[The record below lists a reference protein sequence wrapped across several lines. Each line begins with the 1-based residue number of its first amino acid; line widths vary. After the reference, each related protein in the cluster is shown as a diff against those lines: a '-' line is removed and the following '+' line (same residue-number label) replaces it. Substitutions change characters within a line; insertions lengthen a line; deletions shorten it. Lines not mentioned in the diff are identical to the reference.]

1 MKKKKKNVEANKV
14 YQRIKIQ
21 KKQNTTNKPK
31 QRCFFLSVF
40 SFQYKKKAAA

>member
-1 MKKKKKNVEANKV
+1 MKKKNVEANKV

-21 KKQNTTNKPK
+21 KKQNTTKPK
-31 QRCFFLSVF
+31 KRCFFLSVF